1 MIVRAFDAMQAA
13 AAALDDW
20 SPNDA
25 AREEAR
31 MVYAA
36 AASMHIAAQANYQ
49 IQMDDRIPVP
59 DWIERYLP

>member
-20 SPNDA
+20 SPGDE

-31 MVYAA
+31 MVYNAA
-36 AASMHIAAQANYQ
+36 AQMHIAASAAYQ

-59 DWIERYLP
+59 EWVERYLP